1 MVLDAHDLL
10 GRDFKTFEGVVVEV
24 AVRDDDVI
32 RQGSFVD
39 DIAVVLRR
47 NVDAARADVLDRM
60 VSTAMAKG
68 QFAALAAQG
77 QAEHLET

>member
-1 MVLDAHDLL
+1 M
-10 GRDFKTFEGVVVEV
+10 EV